1 MQGLYCFTR
10 LTELSMVL
18 QESAELLTEEG
29 ALLADIQGDA
39 VVDYDIDRYVSR
51 LDEVR
56 FVSFPKQV
64 ILSLTQFYQ

>member
-1 MQGLYCFTR
+1 M
-10 LTELSMVL
+10 EL

-56 FVSFPKQV
+56 FVLYPKRV
-64 ILSLTQFYQ
+64 KINFNAMSSIDSGPESRYH